1 MMTIDA
7 FRSPIVSIEVYD
19 SCNKVFAV
27 LSNKTINIWH
37 NITFELLQTLN
48 DPTDYK
54 PTDNLSAMTFS
65 PELSCLF
72 TAGNKITSWKLERFV
87 VFIFGV
93 YVFDCSVWLF
103 VGV

>member
-1 MMTIDA
+1 MTIDA
-7 FRSPIVSIEVYD
+7 FRSPIVSVEVYD

-87 VFIFGV
+87 VFV
-93 YVFDCSVWLF
+93 VV
-103 VGV
+103 